1 MPSGVMMRW
10 READHTYNCAT
21 CRFGPQDVTLS
32 LLRAIINTI
41 GQIACLNA
49 KSCDI
54 KRIVFTGNFLRND
67 PYIQATVN
75 HAVQFWSQ
83 GSMEVGV
90 DCQSVHL

>member
-1 MPSGVMMRW
+1 M
-10 READHTYNCAT
+10 
-21 CRFGPQDVTLS
+21 TLS

-83 GSMEVGV
+83 GSMEVGL
-90 DCQSVHL
+90 DCCILHL